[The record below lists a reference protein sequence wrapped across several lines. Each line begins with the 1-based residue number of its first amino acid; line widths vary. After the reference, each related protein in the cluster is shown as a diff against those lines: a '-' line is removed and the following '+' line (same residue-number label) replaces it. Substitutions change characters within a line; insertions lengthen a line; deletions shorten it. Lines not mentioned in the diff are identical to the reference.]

1 MARTDEQARLQVE
14 QDTAIAQALGDPVR
28 IQILRALAA
37 ATEPLTLAALAAK
50 SGLDTTTIAVHL
62 PLLTTLGAITDTQGA
77 GASYCLAQTP
87 TARTLRAMLVAMA
100 PDISAPYVMSATL
113 EAILDQLASGVALYD
128 ASGRMVRLNAAG
140 ERITRQP
147 VRAGETMGDRLLRF
161 HMRDIYGAP
170 MPVADS
176 PSGRALRGAVVSH
189 MECIIDGQHGQDTW
203 LRCSAAPLKDEHGA
217 IQGAAVIFDD
227 ITEQRILSREEARQ
241 RSLAEAMIEHTF
253 SGMAVFDV
261 SDAFRCILHNDN
273 FLRLMGSDVLA
284 HGSIVGMSLDEL
296 FPENVRAP
304 VRKIYEEVQATGE
317 PYVNYEFS
325 ITLAPDVRR
334 RWYRLRL
341 TPIRDETGKITG
353 LLMVAFEITE
363 LVTAREASR
372 RHARELSA
380 VIEAMPEGVM
390 LADSEGHVALS
401 NSAAQQILG
410 QPMPL
415 DVSVIRYG
423 ETFHSFTPDGRR
435 LDARELPLIRALQGE
450 TVIAEEVSFQRP
462 DGSRID
468 LLTSS
473 APVDLDDSGHI
484 TGAVSIFQD
493 ITSIKALERQRDDF
507 LGIAA
512 HELRTP
518 LATILATLQA
528 FQRRLRNH
536 PADQAVS
543 AAIPADALTSGVD
556 RMYRQA
562 QRLNKLV
569 SDLLDTTRIRTG
581 TLIYDLEPSDLVGVV
596 RDAVAGQIAANPGRT
611 VTLTAPKYPVMV
623 MGDAFRLSQVV
634 DNLVANALKY
644 SAETLPVAVSLKVA
658 DGMGRL
664 RVADKGV
671 GIPPENV
678 AHLFDRFYRVPG
690 IDVQSGAG
698 VGLGLGLNITRSV
711 VERHGGHI
719 EVQSSPGKGST
730 FVVTVPLLADANQH
744 ET

>member
-1 MARTDEQARLQVE
+1 MPRTEEQTRLQVE
-14 QDTAIAQALGDPVR
+14 QDAAIAQALGDPVR
-28 IQILRALAA
+28 IQILRALVA

-50 SGLDTTTIAVHL
+50 SGLDAATIDAHL
-62 PLLTTLGAITDTQGA
+62 PLLSTSGAITRAQDA
-77 GASYCLAQTP
+77 GAAYRLAQTP
-87 TARTLRAMLVAMA
+87 TARTLRAMLEAMT
-100 PDISAPYVMSATL
+100 PDVSAPYVVGATL

-128 ASGRMVRLNAAG
+128 ASGRMVRLNPAG

-147 VRAGETMGDRLLRF
+147 VRAGETMGDRLIRYHLR
-161 HMRDIYGAP
+161 DVSGAP

-176 PSGRALRGAVVSH
+176 PSGRALRGAVVSQ

-227 ITEQRILSREEARQ
+227 ITEQRMLSREEARQ

-261 SDAFRCILHNDN
+261 SDAFRCALHNDN
-273 FLRLMGSDVLA
+273 FLRLMGSDFLA
-284 HGSIVGMSLDEL
+284 RGSIVGMSLDEL
-296 FPENVRAP
+296 FPDNVRAP
-304 VRKIYEEVQATGE
+304 VRKIFEEVQATGE
-317 PYVNYEFS
+317 PYVNNEFS
-325 ITLAPDVRR
+325 VALAPDARR

-341 TPIRDETGKITG
+341 TPVRDESGKVTG

-380 VIEAMPEGVM
+380 VIEAMPEAVM

-415 DVSVIRYG
+415 NVSVIRYS

-435 LDARELPLIRALQGE
+435 LDTRELPLMRALQGE
-450 TVIAEEVSFQRP
+450 TVIAEEVSYQRP
-462 DGSRID
+462 DGARID
-468 LLTSS
+468 LLTSA

-528 FQRRLRNH
+528 FQRRLRNN
-536 PADQAVS
+536 PGDQ
-543 AAIPADALTSGVD
+543 AIPADALTSGVE

-569 SDLLDTTRIRTG
+569 SDLLDSTRIRTG
-581 TLIYDLEPSDLVGVV
+581 TLIYELEPSDLVGVV

-611 VTLTAPKYPVMV
+611 ITLTVPKHPVIV

-644 SAETLPVAVSLKVA
+644 SAEALPVTVSLKVA

-678 AHLFDRFYRVPG
+678 AQLFDRFYRVPG

-730 FVVTVPLLADANQH
+730 FVVTMPLLADADQH

>member
-1 MARTDEQARLQVE
+1 
-14 QDTAIAQALGDPVR
+14 
-28 IQILRALAA
+28 
-37 ATEPLTLAALAAK
+37 
-50 SGLDTTTIAVHL
+50 
-62 PLLTTLGAITDTQGA
+62 
-77 GASYCLAQTP
+77 
-87 TARTLRAMLVAMA
+87 
-100 PDISAPYVMSATL
+100 
-113 EAILDQLASGVALYD
+113 
-128 ASGRMVRLNAAG
+128 
-140 ERITRQP
+140 
-147 VRAGETMGDRLLRF
+147 
-161 HMRDIYGAP
+161 
-170 MPVADS
+170 
-176 PSGRALRGAVVSH
+176 
-189 MECIIDGQHGQDTW
+189 
-203 LRCSAAPLKDEHGA
+203 
-217 IQGAAVIFDD
+217 
-227 ITEQRILSREEARQ
+227 
-241 RSLAEAMIEHTF
+241 
-253 SGMAVFDV
+253 
-261 SDAFRCILHNDN
+261 
-273 FLRLMGSDVLA
+273 
-284 HGSIVGMSLDEL
+284 
-296 FPENVRAP
+296 
-304 VRKIYEEVQATGE
+304 
-317 PYVNYEFS
+317 
-325 ITLAPDVRR
+325 
-334 RWYRLRL
+334 
-341 TPIRDETGKITG
+341 
-353 LLMVAFEITE
+353 
-363 LVTAREASR
+363 
-372 RHARELSA
+372 
-380 VIEAMPEGVM
+380 MPEAVM

-415 DVSVIRYG
+415 NVSVIRYS

-435 LDARELPLIRALQGE
+435 LDTRELPLMRALQGE
-450 TVIAEEVSFQRP
+450 TVIAEEVSYQRP
-462 DGSRID
+462 DGARID
-468 LLTSS
+468 LLTSA

-528 FQRRLRNH
+528 FQRRLRNN
-536 PADQAVS
+536 PGDQ
-543 AAIPADALTSGVD
+543 AIPADALTSGVE

-569 SDLLDTTRIRTG
+569 SDLLDSTRIRTG
-581 TLIYDLEPSDLVGVV
+581 TLIYELEPSDLVGVV

-611 VTLTAPKYPVMV
+611 ITLTVPKHPVIV

-644 SAETLPVAVSLKVA
+644 SAEALPVTVSLKVA

-678 AHLFDRFYRVPG
+678 AQLFDRFYRVPG

-730 FVVTVPLLADANQH
+730 FVVTMPLLADADQH